1 MSTNLPPIPGPL
13 ITAKSVLTAPWLSW
27 FYQLQQTVNSL
38 SGGIGGSVPA
48 TRAINTIAPLT
59 GGGTLAADLTLAV
72 SLFAAG
78 SAGIVPASGGGTVNF
93 LRADG
98 SWVPP
103 TGGGPWTLTAVDR
116 MVASNAGASQTGA
129 RVFLEGANAGANS
142 TISDIIAL
150 GDNALAGGITDATL
164 AGSIVIGSGSFPGF
178 FNSDSGG
185 PITSVG
191 FNVAPLLV
199 PSGAFGGISGVAL
212 LGDNIA
218 NKYTGTRS
226 NEQFF
231 NTVGIG
237 SFVFSFLDSTIS
249 GAPPQNT
256 VAIGWG
262 ACSNVQNAG
271 GTQEA
276 NITQNVIIGT
286 QAVSAIKGTALN
298 PPNLSANVCIGYRAG
313 QLGGNNPG
321 TSFVGNV
328 LVGSSAGDSYGLSN
342 CVLIGNNAITNGSTN
357 TSRGNIGIGGLDFGN
372 NSLNTGEQSNI
383 VIGAGAQ
390 NAAANVRCL
399 LFGVGCGRGSIAA
412 ASDQFLLETFDPIND
427 GTRRAL
433 LYGLLA
439 AASPGGLIVGHSTQG
454 TNRDIPGFNIL
465 KIINGSKTG
474 VNPVGGGFL
483 YVSAGALHYVGTAGT
498 DTPLAVA

>member
-13 ITAKSVLTAPWLSW
+13 ITKSSSLTAPWLAW
-27 FYQLQQTVNSL
+27 FYQLQQTVSAL

-48 TRAINTIAPLT
+48 TRAINTIAPLA
-59 GGGTLAADLTLAV
+59 GGGTLAADLTLSVA
-72 SLFAAG
+72 LFGAGAAG
-78 SAGIVPASGGGTVNF
+78 VVPASGGGTVNF

-98 SWVPP
+98 NWVPP

-164 AGSIVIGSGSFPGF
+164 VGSLVIGSGSFPGLF
-178 FNSDSGG
+178 TSDGGG
-185 PITSVG
+185 PITAVG
-191 FNVAPLLV
+191 FNIAPLLV
-199 PSGAFGGISGVAL
+199 PSGAFGGNSGLAL

-218 NKYTGTRS
+218 NKFTGTRS
-226 NEQFF
+226 NQNFF

-237 SFVFSFLDSTIS
+237 SFVFSFLDATIS
-249 GAPPQNT
+249 GSTPQNT

-262 ACSNVQNAG
+262 ACSNVNNVG

-276 NITQNVIIGT
+276 NINQNVIIGT

-298 PPNLSANVCIGYRAG
+298 PPNVAANVCIGYRAG

-321 TSFVGNV
+321 TTFIGNV
-328 LVGSSAGDSYGLSN
+328 IIGASAGDSYGLNN
-342 CVLIGNNAITNGSTN
+342 CTLIGNNAITNGSTN
-357 TSRGNIGIGGLDFGN
+357 TSRANIGIGGLDEGN
-372 NSLNTGEQSNI
+372 NSLNTGEFGNI
-383 VIGAGAQ
+383 VIGNGAQ
-390 NAAANVRCL
+390 NAQANTRCVL
-399 LFGVGCGRGSIAA
+399 IGIGCGRGSIAA
-412 ASDQFLLETFDPIND
+412 ASDQFLLETFDPITD
-427 GTRRAL
+427 GTRRGL
-433 LYGLLA
+433 LYGLLS
-439 AASPGGLIVGHSTQG
+439 AASPGGLVVGFSTQG
-454 TNRDIPGFNIL
+454 TNRDLPGFNIL
-465 KIINGSKTG
+465 KILNGSKTG